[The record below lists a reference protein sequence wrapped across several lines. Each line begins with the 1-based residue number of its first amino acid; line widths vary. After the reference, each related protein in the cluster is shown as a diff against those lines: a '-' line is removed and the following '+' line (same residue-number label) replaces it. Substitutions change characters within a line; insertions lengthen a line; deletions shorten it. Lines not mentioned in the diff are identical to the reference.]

1 MKFYKDLYPKK
12 NENVLVKFNM
22 KEDYVEGELL
32 EYDNIKGIMILQDA
46 TKKKKIKSWNSI
58 ISKKPMVA
66 RVEEVDI
73 EKNLIQLSIAYYTE
87 EQTQEK
93 LLEYFTKNTI
103 FVDFIKSCCIKFK
116 YEFDNIWETYVY
128 NIHDM
133 KQDENIWDF
142 FCNNIDT
149 INIEQNIKDAL
160 KIKMM
165 KKEETIKTEIN
176 IISLDGIESV
186 KKLLLSTHELLL
198 KNCDNYEYNLKYIST
213 PRYILETQNNNDSTT
228 YIETLK
234 TNNKNKNIFIKI

>member
-1 MKFYKDLYPKK
+1 MRFYKKLYPNK
-12 NENVLVKFNM
+12 NDNVLVKFNM

-46 TKKKKIKSWNSI
+46 TKKKKIKSWNNI
-58 ISKKPMVA
+58 ISKRPMVA

-93 LLEYFTKNTI
+93 LLEYFNKNTI
-103 FVDFIKSCCIKFK
+103 FVDFIKSCCIKFN
-116 YEFDNIWETYVY
+116 YDFDTIWKTYVY
-128 NIHDM
+128 DIHDM

-149 INIEQNIKDAL
+149 INIEDNIKEAL
-160 KIKMM
+160 KIKIK
-165 KKEETIKTEIN
+165 KKEETVKTEIN

-186 KKLLLSTHELLL
+186 KKLLESTHEIM
-198 KNCDNYEYNLKYIST
+198 KNYEYNLKYIST
-213 PRYILETQNNNDSTT
+213 PRYILETQNIDDAKN